1 MENQGHQRED
11 NFESI
16 ALQESDLLET
26 PSQKRGFIEVL
37 LDPKT
42 LHGLMLSGGGL
53 LVLGLVV
60 WLWSVGVFEN
70 RLVVASFLGAG
81 NVALLATG
89 ILGVLK
95 TRYQT
100 ASKAITLLACLLM
113 PLNLWFYDAQGLI
126 TLDQGGHLWVPAL
139 ACCAIYVAVARILK
153 EPRFAYTIVGGITL
167 TGMLFLADQQI
178 GHFWE
183 IMAPATFL
191 VVLGGIC
198 IHFERVFPLGDGPF
212 SRNAFGREF
221 FRAGHIVM
229 GAGLV
234 VLLVGRLSGWLYE
247 PFLADLNWFAM
258 PEVATQ
264 AKLKLFALALTVG
277 GTYAYVYSHFA
288 VSERKQYLTAAL
300 LTSIWSV
307 VVLLDLL
314 AVPFTMEYVTL
325 FLALTAL
332 VANITTWITS
342 PAEATTETNAGLPAW
357 IAPFVNLAT
366 SLGVALNVA
375 TVCFAAVLYGRDRID
390 FFYQLMPY
398 EFGWVYL
405 AAVLVGSVACLL
417 GLRSAHRNGASIENS
432 WHLQGLA
439 LLGMFTIAASLSCLG
454 VPLTIASLS
463 LELLLPLI
471 VALLSLFARTKAIQ
485 RSGARMAEIATS
497 LMLIVGLGAVLGL
510 VSLDAVNYA
519 NLWLTVFFAVSAV
532 SFGLASVHATRVTSA
547 VLAAGCVCMS
557 TWFLLIYF
565 GVTQYGF
572 FLASSLV
579 GTVFLAAAEISTRL
593 RDKTSTFAQVSL
605 WTGRVCI
612 SCGGVAVILMS
623 AARLLTSETH
633 GAMLGVLAAQIAAA
647 VVAAILSKKS
657 TWRHYFLVLAAA
669 EVAIVLLVVNALSV
683 LSFLQR
689 GELLLTSV
697 GLFVLS
703 AGYLGWYKESDQ
715 RKELTSVNLALGSL
729 LSAVPITLGLLV
741 QRFSDH
747 NASWG
752 WVLMHEAGVLVIALV
767 LIGAGVLCRIRWS
780 TLVGAATMCIYV
792 ISLIGLFQLLE
803 RLQTTAVYMM
813 AGGSLFFGTAV
824 LLSIYR
830 DRLLALPQRAQEGRG
845 VFRIFKWR

>member
-16 ALQESDLLET
+16 ALQESDLLGT

-37 LDPKT
+37 VDPKT
-42 LHGLMLSGGGL
+42 LQGLMFSGGGL

-81 NVALLATG
+81 NVVLLASG
-89 ILGVLK
+89 VFGVLK

-100 ASKAITLLACLLM
+100 AGKAITLLACLLM

-139 ACCAIYVAVARILK
+139 ICCAIYVTVARILK

-183 IMAPATFL
+183 IMAPSTFL
-191 VVLGGIC
+191 VALGGIC
-198 IHFERVFPLGDGPF
+198 IHFERIFPQGDGPF
-212 SRNAFGREF
+212 SRNQFGREF
-221 FRAGHIVM
+221 FRAGHVVM
-229 GAGLV
+229 GIGLFI
-234 VLLVGRLSGWLYE
+234 LLAGRLSGWLYE
-247 PFLADLNWFAM
+247 PFLADLNWFSM

-264 AKLKLFALALTVG
+264 AKLKLFALALTLG
-277 GTYAYVYSHFA
+277 GTYSYAYSHFA
-288 VSERKQYLTAAL
+288 VRERKQYLIAAL
-300 LTSIWSV
+300 LTSVWSV
-307 VVLLDLL
+307 VILLDLL
-314 AVPFTMEYVTL
+314 AVPFTMEFVTL
-325 FLALTAL
+325 FLALAAL
-332 VANITTWITS
+332 VANITNQVTS
-342 PAEATTETNAGLPAW
+342 QPESKSSLPDW
-357 IAPFVNLAT
+357 SVPFVNLAS
-366 SLGVALNVA
+366 SLAIGLNVA

-390 FFYQLMPY
+390 FFYQIMPY
-398 EFGWVYL
+398 ELTWVYL
-405 AAVLVGSVACLL
+405 TAVLAGSFACFL
-417 GLRSAHRNGASIENS
+417 GVKTAQQMGATIENS

-439 LLGMFTIAASLSCLG
+439 LLGMFTIAGCLAYFG
-454 VPLTIASLS
+454 VSLTIASLS
-463 LELLLPLI
+463 LELSLPLAI
-471 VALLSLFARTKAIQ
+471 ALLSLFARTEAIQ
-485 RSGARMAEIATS
+485 RGGARIAEVATS
-497 LMLIVGLGAVLGL
+497 LILIVGLGAVFGL
-510 VSLDAVNYA
+510 VSLDVVSHA
-519 NLWLTVFFAVSAV
+519 NLWLTVFFAASAV
-532 SFGLASVHATRVTSA
+532 SFGLASVHATRITSA
-547 VLAAGCVCMS
+547 VLAAGCTCVS

-572 FLASSLV
+572 FLATSLV
-579 GTVFLAAAEISTRL
+579 GTVFLVASEISTRF
-593 RDKTSTFAQVSL
+593 REKTSTFAQVSN

-623 AARLLTSETH
+623 VARLLTSETQ
-633 GAMLGVLAAQIAAA
+633 GAMLGVLVAQIAAA

-657 TWRHYFLVLAAA
+657 TWRHHFLVLAAA
-669 EVAIVLLVVNALSV
+669 EVAIVMLVVNALS
-683 LSFLQR
+683 SFSIWQR
-689 GELLLTSV
+689 GELFFTLV
-697 GLFVLS
+697 GMSFLS
-703 AGYLGWYKESDQ
+703 AGYLGWYRETDQ
-715 RKELTSVNLALGSL
+715 KKELTSVNLAIGSW
-729 LSAVPITLGLLV
+729 LSAVPLTLGLLI

-747 NASWG
+747 HAGWG

-780 TLVGAATMCIYV
+780 TLVGAATLCIYV
-792 ISLIGLFQLLE
+792 ISLIGLFQLPE
-803 RLQTTAVYMM
+803 RLQSTAVYMM

-830 DRLLALPQRAQEGRG
+830 DRLLALPQRAQEGQG